1 MKQNIANAFNKGHKA
16 LIIYVSA
23 GHPTMDESEK
33 IIGSLIEAGADL
45 IELGVPFSDPTAD
58 GPVIQESSQI
68 ALKNG
73 ANLPKVLQMAARIRK
88 KYATPL
94 VLFSY
99 YNVLLARGFEQTMAE
114 CAASGIDGVLIV
126 DLPLEE
132 ADEVTPILKKH
143 NLALIRLVAP
153 TTPPKRAAEIV
164 REAEGFVYYITV
176 KGVTGVR
183 SGVADGLAEHLSVL
197 RKLSPVPV
205 AAGFGIATPEDA
217 QANAKHADGI
227 IVGSAIVKRITQ
239 GNPEEAI
246 KLTAAMAKA
255 LKPQKNGKGDFEP
268 LINTNGH

>member
-1 MKQNIANAFNKGHKA
+1 MKQNIANAFNKGHKS
-16 LIIYVSA
+16 LIIYVTA
-23 GHPTMDESEK
+23 GHPTISESEK

-73 ANLPKVLQMAARIRK
+73 ANLPEILKMAARLRK
-88 KYATPL
+88 KYSTPL

-99 YNVLLARGFEQTMAE
+99 YNILMTRGFEQTMKE
-114 CAASGIDGVLIV
+114 CAESGIDGVLIV

-132 ADEVTPILKKH
+132 ADEVTPVLKKYD
-143 NLALIRLVAP
+143 LALIRLVAP
-153 TTPPKRAAEIV
+153 TTPPERAAKIV

-183 SGVADGLAEHLSVL
+183 TGVAAGLEEHLSVL
-197 RKLSPVPV
+197 RECSPVPV

-217 QANAKHADGI
+217 KANAKHADGI
-227 IVGSAIVKRITQ
+227 IVGSAIVKLITA
-239 GNPEEAI
+239 GKPEEAV
-246 KLTAAMAKA
+246 KLTSAMAEA
-255 LKPQKNGKGDFEP
+255 LKF
-268 LINTNGH
+268 